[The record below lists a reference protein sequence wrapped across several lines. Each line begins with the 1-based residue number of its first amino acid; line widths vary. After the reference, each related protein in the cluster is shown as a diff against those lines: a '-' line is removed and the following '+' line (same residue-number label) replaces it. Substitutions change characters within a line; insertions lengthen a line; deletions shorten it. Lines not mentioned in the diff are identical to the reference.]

1 MANERFRKA
10 LAREP
15 QAIPPVWFMRQ
26 AGRYHSHY
34 QGLRSKHSFEE
45 MCKDPKLAAE
55 VARGPIADFD
65 FDVAILFSDILFPLE
80 AMGMGLKYDPA
91 PTLGWHLDE
100 TTLGRLKRA
109 DEAIG
114 ELAFQKQALIETRR
128 VLPETKSVIG
138 FIGGPWTLFTYA
150 VEGSH
155 KGGLEKAKKLS
166 RLYEPF
172 CDVLLPLLERNIAL
186 QFEGGAEVVMIFD
199 TAAGELSP
207 SFYQELVVPSL
218 ERLSRAFPRR
228 LGYYAKTVQAAHLD
242 HPLFH
247 SRESWAGLGFDHR
260 WQITDAL
267 RSYRH
272 GFVQGN
278 FDQSLLF
285 LAPSEFKIQAEKY
298 LERVKRLTLEER
310 AGWVSGL
317 GHGVLPGTPEEN
329 VRSFVRMIREV
340 LK

>member
-1 MANERFRKA
+1 MANERFKKA

-15 QAIPPVWFMRQ
+15 QKVPPIWFMRQ

-34 QGLRSKHSFEE
+34 QALRSKHTFAQ

-80 AMGMGLKYDPA
+80 AMGMGLTYDPA
-91 PTLGWHLDE
+91 PALGWHLDE
-100 TTLGRLKRA
+100 STLSKLKRA

-114 ELAFQKQALIETRR
+114 ELAFQKEALLETRR
-128 VLPETKSVIG
+128 VLPEDKSIIG

-166 RLYEPF
+166 RLYRPF
-172 CDVLLPLLERNIAL
+172 CDVVLPLLERNIEL

-207 SFYQELVVPSL
+207 AFYQELVVPTL
-218 ERLSRAFPRR
+218 ERLARAYPRK
-228 LGYYAKTVQAAHLD
+228 LGYYAKGVQRAHLA
-242 HPLFH
+242 HPLFE
-247 SRESWAGLGFDHR
+247 SKNSWAGLGFDHR

-267 RSYRH
+267 REYRH

-285 LAPSEFKIQAEKY
+285 MESREFKLQVEKY
-298 LERVKRLTLEER
+298 LERAKGLSIEER

-317 GHGVLPGTPEEN
+317 GHGVLPGTPEQN
-329 VRSFVRMIREV
+329 VRDLVRMIREG
-340 LK
+340 L

>member
-1 MANERFRKA
+1 MANDRFIKA

-15 QAIPPVWFMRQ
+15 QAVPPIWFMRQ

-34 QGLRSKHSFEE
+34 QALRAKHTFAE
-45 MCKDPKLAAE
+45 MCKDAKLAAE

-91 PTLGWHLDE
+91 PELGWHLDE
-100 TTLGRLKRA
+100 TTIKKLKPA
-109 DEAIG
+109 NEAIEG
-114 ELAFQKQALIETRR
+114 LAFQKQAMIETRR
-128 VLPETKSVIG
+128 VLPADKSLIG

-155 KGGLEKAKKLS
+155 KGGLEKAKRLS
-166 RLYEPF
+166 RLYAPF
-172 CDVLLPLLERNIAL
+172 CEIVLPLLESNIAL
-186 QFEGGAEVVMIFD
+186 QFEGGAEVVMLFD

-207 SFYQELVVPSL
+207 SFYQELVIPSL
-218 ERLSRAFPRR
+218 ERLSRAFPRK
-228 LGYYAKTVQAAHLD
+228 LGYYAKGIQQAHLD
-242 HPLFH
+242 HSLFKA
-247 SRESWAGLGFDHR
+247 RDSWAGLGFDHR

-267 RSYRH
+267 RGHRH

-285 LAPSEFKIQAEKY
+285 MESSEFKLQVEKY
-298 LERVKRLTLEER
+298 LARAKRLSLEER

-317 GHGVLPGTPEEN
+317 GHGVLPGTPEQN
-329 VRSFVRMIREV
+329 VRDLVRMIREG
-340 LK
+340 L